1 MSYALD
7 GLVVVPLR
15 MRAGVGLFDPL
26 QKLHPV
32 TKIQGLAEKLHQVGK
47 LSAQTHSGQEL
58 VHLRVISQPL
68 FSTTWIVRYIG

>member
-15 MRAGVGLFDPL
+15 MRAGVGLLDPL
-26 QKLHPV
+26 QKLQPV

-47 LSAQTHSGQEL
+47 LSAQTQSETQD
-58 VHLRVISQPL
+58 RSWSI
-68 FSTTWIVRYIG
+68 